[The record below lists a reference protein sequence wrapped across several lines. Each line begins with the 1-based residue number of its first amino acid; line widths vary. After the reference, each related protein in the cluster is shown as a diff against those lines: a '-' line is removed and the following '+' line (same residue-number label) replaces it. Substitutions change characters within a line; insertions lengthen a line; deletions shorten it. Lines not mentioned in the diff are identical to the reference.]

1 VSGAPSI
8 LDPGRRGE
16 NPAGGAVV
24 GGTEQGREG
33 RNPEQRRLYMRRS
46 RLLTLIAAIG
56 GKAAIQH
63 LQHLKPGGNPK
74 VSRTSLALVVGLL
87 LLLAGCGSSSSSSSK
102 TSAAANAATTTSSS
116 TPFLANL
123 TTVSKVAT
131 TVPANGDVNPYGI
144 VFVPASVGK
153 LQAGQMLISNFNA
166 KESAPENGQGTGTTI
181 VQVSTAGKVS
191 TFATIDAKALPGSC
205 PGGVGLTTA
214 LEILPGGYVV
224 VGSLPTRNGKSATA
238 KYGCLIVLDSEGKP
252 VETIASSNIQ
262 GPWDATAKSEGSKT
276 TLFVSN
282 ALNGGAAK
290 GTHTIKNST
299 VLRIE
304 LESGEHETPKVL
316 NETVI
321 ANGIPWVD
329 SAEALVL
336 GPTGLA
342 LAPDGTL
349 YVASTEDSKILAIT
363 EAMTRTSPAA
373 KGGTVVTQ
381 GGHLK
386 EPLGM
391 ELAPNGNVITSNGG
405 DGNLV
410 ETTPTGQQVAV
421 QTADKK
427 TGAGSLFGFAIS
439 PDGKGIYFVD
449 DGENTLNLLSEGQPP
464 ASAKSGA
471 PASTPATATA
481 TATAKQSAPA
491 SGTSAPES
499 LSLEANREGQ
509 LKYDKTSLT
518 AKTGNVSIDFTN
530 MAPVEHNLTIESSSS
545 EQVGATPTFKGAS
558 KTLSLNLKPGT
569 YKFFCSV
576 PGHRMAGMEGT
587 LTVK

>member
-1 VSGAPSI
+1 MP
-8 LDPGRRGE
+8 
-16 NPAGGAVV
+16 
-24 GGTEQGREG
+24 
-33 RNPEQRRLYMRRS
+33 RS
-46 RLLTLIAAIG
+46 
-56 GKAAIQH
+56 
-63 LQHLKPGGNPK
+63 
-74 VSRTSLALVVGLL
+74 SLVLVVGLVL
-87 LLLAGCGSSSSSSSK
+87 ALAGCGSSSSSPPK
-102 TSAAANAATTTSSS
+102 TSAAANAAATTSSASS

-144 VFVPASVGK
+144 VFVPTSVGK

-166 KESAPENGQGTGTTI
+166 KDSASQNGQGTGTTI
-181 VQVSTAGKVS
+181 MQVSTAGKVS
-191 TFATIDAKALPGSC
+191 TFATIDARGLPGSC

-214 LEILPGGYVV
+214 LETLPGGYVV
-224 VGSLPTRNGKSATA
+224 VGSLPTTNGKTATA

-276 TLFVSN
+276 ALFVSN

-290 GTHTIKNST
+290 GVHTINNST

-316 NETVI
+316 GETVI
-321 ANGIPWVD
+321 ASGIPWVN

-342 LAPDGTL
+342 LASNGTL
-349 YVASTEDSKILAIT
+349 YVASTEDNKILAVS
-363 EAMTRTSPAA
+363 EATTRTTPAP
-373 KGGTVVTQ
+373 KGGTVLTK

-391 ELAPNGNVITSNGG
+391 ELAPNGNIITSNGG

-410 ETTPTGQQVAV
+410 ETTPAGQQVAV

-449 DGENTLNLLSEGQPP
+449 DGENTVNLLS
-464 ASAKSGA
+464 
-471 PASTPATATA
+471 
-481 TATAKQSAPA
+481 
-491 SGTSAPES
+491 
-499 LSLEANREGQ
+499 
-509 LKYDKTSLT
+509 
-518 AKTGNVSIDFTN
+518 
-530 MAPVEHNLTIESSSS
+530 
-545 EQVGATPTFKGAS
+545 
-558 KTLSLNLKPGT
+558 
-569 YKFFCSV
+569 
-576 PGHRMAGMEGT
+576 
-587 LTVK
+587 